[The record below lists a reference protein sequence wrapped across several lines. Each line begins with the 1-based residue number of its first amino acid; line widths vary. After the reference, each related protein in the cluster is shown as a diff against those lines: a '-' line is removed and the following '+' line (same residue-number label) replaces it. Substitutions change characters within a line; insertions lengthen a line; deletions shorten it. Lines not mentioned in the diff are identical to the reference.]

1 MNCINIKSGES
12 FRTLLVSS
20 SYDFPEHS
28 SFSADGFEVSSGHG
42 QAMHISLESNAS
54 ADILALIMPGSDTKM
69 DFRIELAGPGAACRL
84 FGLYL
89 CPDAEQASINV
100 ELVHK
105 THHCSSHQLFKGIVS
120 GTARTGFYGKII
132 VEPDAQ
138 ATEAYQENHSLLLSD
153 AAKADTQP
161 QLEIYADDVKCSHGA
176 TVGKLN
182 EDEQFY
188 MRSRGIPE
196 NEAKV
201 LQMFSF
207 ISSVMDVMP
216 EGEAKEKLSYY
227 VEQAVRNSF

>member
-20 SYDFPEHS
+20 AYDFPEHS
-28 SFSADGFEVSSGHG
+28 GFSADGFEVSSGHE

-54 ADILALIMPGSDTKM
+54 ADILALMMPGSDTKM
-69 DFRIELAGPGAACRL
+69 DLRIELAGPGAACRL

-120 GTARTGFYGKII
+120 GTSRAGFYGKII

-138 ATEAYQENHSLLLSD
+138 VTEAYQENHSLLLSD
-153 AAKADTQP
+153 AATP
-161 QLEIYADDVKCSHGA
+161 NIGA
-176 TVGKLN
+176 LPVNWNGN
-182 EDEQFY
+182 
-188 MRSRGIPE
+188 
-196 NEAKV
+196 
-201 LQMFSF
+201 
-207 ISSVMDVMP
+207 ISSEADLNSGEFPQP
-216 EGEAKEKLSYY
+216 EMLPVQYEPET
-227 VEQAVRNSF
+227 